1 MPEFFSA
8 WFLFQVFDGELP
20 MIILTKDKENC
31 STYWTRL
38 QFLPLT
44 VQAFSCFLLLTTLY
58 FKIYVQITKLSP
70 GKAEGGQTKLS
81 QNGPKIIFL

>member
-1 MPEFFSA
+1 MFN
-8 WFLFQVFDGELP
+8 LL
-20 MIILTKDKENC
+20 DKIAI
-31 STYWTRL
+31 S
-38 QFLPLT
+38 PLT
-44 VQAFSCFLLLTTLY
+44 VQAFSCFLQLTTLY